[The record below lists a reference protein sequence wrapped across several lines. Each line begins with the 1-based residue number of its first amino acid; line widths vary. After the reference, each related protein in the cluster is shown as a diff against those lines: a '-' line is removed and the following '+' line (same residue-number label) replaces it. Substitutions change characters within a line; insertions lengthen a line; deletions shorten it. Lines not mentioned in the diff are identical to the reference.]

1 MSTLPKKLPKP
12 APNAPQAGPPPDPS
26 HGPLTEA
33 ELDTLQ
39 ALMDSL
45 PATLEPLDT
54 VMIDGYLCGVLLQP
68 SPVPEALWLAHI
80 ADVEGRKPPTR
91 FDAVLLRALVLR
103 RYSELNRAIAQRLW
117 FDPWV
122 YQLDDAATPSETV
135 LPWVAGFATAVDLFT
150 TLMDQHEPALL
161 EPLATLY
168 RHLDPDDL
176 EDADALLAEI
186 ETLAPPETLVEAVE
200 DLVRSVLLMADVS
213 RPQPKGRAAGPRPAA
228 KPLHPA
234 LARRA
239 AAAGTGAGG
248 TGAARQPGAKTAR
261 AAGRSAGR
269 SDGATAGP
277 SAGPSAGPP
286 AGPRGRGPAGR
297 PRGGR

>member
-1 MSTLPKKLPKP
+1 MSTSPRT
-12 APNAPQAGPPPDPS
+12 PQAAAVPPSALSPS

-33 ELDTLQ
+33 ELDILQ

-68 SPVPEALWLAHI
+68 SPVPEARWLAHI
-80 ADVEGRKPPTR
+80 ADVDGRQPPAR
-91 FDAVLLRALVLR
+91 FDAALMRALVLR
-103 RYSELNRAIAQRLW
+103 RYSELNRAIVGRQW

-122 YQLDDAATPSETV
+122 YQLDEAATPSETV

-150 TLMDQHEPALL
+150 TLMDRHEPKLL

-176 EDADALLAEI
+176 EDADELLAEI

-213 RPQPKGRAAGPRPAA
+213 RPQPTGRAAGAVS
-228 KPLHPA
+228 KPQHPA

-239 AAAGTGAGG
+239 AAGAGVARG
-248 TGAARQPGAKTAR
+248 GPAAPGPAR
-261 AAGRSAGR
+261 AAAR
-269 SDGATAGP
+269 
-277 SAGPSAGPP
+277 P
-286 AGPRGRGPAGR
+286 AAAKKVPRGPR
-297 PRGGR
+297 